1 VKHQKNET
9 LFLLAQAAETTPV
22 TMSDQERRARVAAYQ
37 QAYDR
42 AVLRVDAPVRA
53 RLATEWP
60 DVVQHAVASG
70 AAEFDER
77 GQLRIVAP

>member
-1 VKHQKNET
+1 
-9 LFLLAQAAETTPV
+9 
-22 TMSDQERRARVAAYQ
+22 VAAYQ

>member
-1 VKHQKNET
+1 
-9 LFLLAQAAETTPV
+9 
-22 TMSDQERRARVAAYQ
+22 MSDAERQARVAAYQ

-42 AVLRVDAPVRA
+42 AVLRVDESTRA
-53 RLATEWP
+53 RLAGEWS
-60 DVVQHAVASG
+60 DVVRHAVASG

>member
-1 VKHQKNET
+1 MS
-9 LFLLAQAAETTPV
+9 AQEC
-22 TMSDQERRARVAAYQ
+22 QARVAAYR

-42 AVLRVDAPVRA
+42 AVLRVDDATRG
-53 RLATEWP
+53 RLAAEWP
-60 DVVQHAVASG
+60 HVVRHAVASG